1 MELAFFVLG
10 FLFIVAGMRDNVG
23 ALFGA
28 LEQDLVGPGGFLI
41 WAGLLVSIWVGGEVL
56 RIPGPAKLLMGLL
69 IFVYIVKN
77 PTAVSTAANQ
87 LSSATAAAPSTTSVG
102 EATRAG
108 GGSGQGAGGSG
119 QGAGGI
125 VGKIGGAITGGKF

>member
-28 LEQDLVGPGGFLI
+28 LEQDLIGPGGFLI
-41 WAGLLVSIWVGGEVL
+41 WAGLLVAIWVGGEVL

-77 PTAVSTAANQ
+77 PAAVSTAADQ

-108 GGSGQGAGGSG
+108 SAGSAASGGGSGGSG
-119 QGAGGI
+119 I
-125 VGKIGGAITGGKF
+125 IGKIGGAITGGSF